1 MIILACWGCSAHF
14 RVRDPILGSVVRCP
28 TCGVRVRVTQGRPPT
43 EDDWRTGTNLDLL
56 LAFAAGRA
64 SRRKVRLFAS
74 ACVRLLW
81 DKLEAPELRRA
92 VVVTERFLDGRASA
106 GELHVAA
113 NDANEARNAVGWGAD
128 GRRHAASAVC
138 QLASSSRWEGGE
150 RAHHIVEEIALA
162 GACGPEKLALL
173 RDMFGNPF
181 RMVLIARD
189 WLTHDGG
196 QVARLAEA
204 AYDERAFDRLPI
216 LGDALEDAGC
226 DDEALLAHLRGP
238 APHTLGCWTL
248 DALLERA

>member
-1 MIILACWGCSAHF
+1 MIILACWGCSARF

-28 TCGVRVRVTQGRPPT
+28 SCGVRVRVTQGRPPT
-43 EDDWRTGTNLDLL
+43 EDDWHTGTNFDLL

-81 DKLEAPELRRA
+81 DKLEGPELRRA
-92 VVVTERFLDGRASA
+92 VVVTEHFVDGRASA

-113 NDANEARNAVGWGAD
+113 NDANEARNAV
-128 GRRHAASAVC
+128 V
-138 QLASSSRWEGGE
+138 
-150 RAHHIVEEIALA
+150 
-162 GACGPEKLALL
+162 
-173 RDMFGNPF
+173 RDVFGNPF
-181 RMVLIARD
+181 RIFLIARD
-189 WLTHDGG
+189 WLTHDNG
-196 QVARLAEA
+196 QVARLAES

-238 APHTLGCWTL
+238 GPHTLGCWAL
-248 DALLERA
+248 DALVERA